1 MYYEAED
8 LPIGVWVVTPSGRR
22 AQVIKHLSGSSKFDC
37 FSRVMIRYE
46 GGGPKDL
53 ATLQPHLLRPA
64 EQVRVVGQLALAF

>member
-8 LPIGVWVVTPSGRR
+8 FTAGEWVLTPTGRR
-22 AQVIKHLSGSSKFDC
+22 AQVVRILSGASKFDC
-37 FSRVMIRYE
+37 FSRVMVRYE

-64 EQVRVVGQLALAF
+64 ETVRVVGQLAFAF